1 MAHLRC
7 ELTSCRRPPA
17 LYQFDGSSFRLKE
30 EAKKTAE
37 NVFTFE
43 VPKGAPDFYYVGNH
57 NKNML
62 PLVLGPEDTV
72 IIKGN
77 CNSMR
82 NTSFARSD
90 FNKNYQ
96 QLKQDMEQLKQR
108 SQKQS
113 RLYQVRQGKGR
124 EAIVAQMKILDSL
137 KLALLEEARQQDPFF
152 GHIVGLNTY
161 LSYQNNPMG
170 YDNEVEYFANE
181 YFRFADFSDPA
192 YNRLPWVFESFRSF
206 TRTIISISGL
216 GEEQEQ
222 AILDA
227 ALSKIEAGSNAHK
240 LALSGALNVLKQK
253 KHPLFLPYAKAFVS
267 NFQSSDPAATA
278 KMKQEIKRAEA
289 FSKGGAA
296 PDFTLPSP
304 EGKDISLSDFRG
316 KVLLIDFW
324 ASWCGPC
331 RRENPNVVKVYE
343 EYKDQGFEILG
354 VSLDR
359 KEERWL
365 KAIEQDGLSWPQ
377 VSDLKGWQNAAA
389 QLYGVRSIPHT
400 VLLDR
405 EGKIIAR
412 NLRGPALEAKLK
424 EVFGE

>member
-1 MAHLRC
+1 
-7 ELTSCRRPPA
+7 
-17 LYQFDGSSFRLKE
+17 
-30 EAKKTAE
+30 
-37 NVFTFE
+37 
-43 VPKGAPDFYYVGNH
+43 
-57 NKNML
+57 
-62 PLVLGPEDTV
+62 
-72 IIKGN
+72 
-77 CNSMR
+77 
-82 NTSFARSD
+82 
-90 FNKNYQ
+90 
-96 QLKQDMEQLKQR
+96 
-108 SQKQS
+108 
-113 RLYQVRQGKGR
+113 
-124 EAIVAQMKILDSL
+124 
-137 KLALLEEARQQDPFF
+137 
-152 GHIVGLNTY
+152 
-161 LSYQNNPMG
+161 
-170 YDNEVEYFANE
+170 
-181 YFRFADFSDPA
+181 
-192 YNRLPWVFESFRSF
+192 
-206 TRTIISISGL
+206 
-216 GEEQEQ
+216 
-222 AILDA
+222 
-227 ALSKIEAGSNAHK
+227 
-240 LALSGALNVLKQK
+240 VLKQK

-359 KEERWL
+359 KKERWL